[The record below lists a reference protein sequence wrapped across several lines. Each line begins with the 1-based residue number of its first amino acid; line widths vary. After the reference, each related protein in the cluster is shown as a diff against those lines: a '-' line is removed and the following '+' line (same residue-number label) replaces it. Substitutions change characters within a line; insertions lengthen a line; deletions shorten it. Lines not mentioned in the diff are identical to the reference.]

1 MTLLNRFGIYSLAGC
16 ISLMS
21 LLVLPAMVGV
31 LVDESSLTEEQAG
44 LAASIGFFGAATIA
58 FIMAFRM
65 HSLDLRKT
73 AMFAFILAAVGDAYS
88 GFVADQPTLFM
99 LIRFLTGI
107 AGGAA
112 YTAIIAAF
120 AREKHVD
127 RGYGLFITLQF
138 IVSGLGLYLVPVY
151 SAWLSVTGMYLIFA
165 GLDLAGAVLCH
176 WLPGRANLPTT
187 GTVLKSELSVLL
199 AKATLFGALGFALFE
214 AANTAQFTYVERYGV
229 AINLSDHQ
237 VGLALMIGSLAGIPG
252 AFTIVLTG
260 SRFGRSGPLALG
272 ITIALIGLWMMIYAG
287 EFSTY
292 LTGSVL
298 LGFSW
303 AFCLPFI
310 QGLLAALDRHGSAV
324 AAGSASSTIGGAMGP
339 GLAALIVSNEN
350 YHGVFYFAMVL
361 FLLALGSFIFSSR
374 GTADAID

>member
-1 MTLLNRFGIYSLAGC
+1 MTLPGRFGIYSLAGC

-31 LVDESSLTEEQAG
+31 LVDESPLTEEQAG
-44 LAASIGFFGAATIA
+44 LAASIGFMGAAAIA
-58 FIMAFRM
+58 FVMAFRM
-65 HSLDLRKT
+65 HRLDLRRT
-73 AMFAFILAAVGDAYS
+73 AMLAFLLAALGDASS
-88 GFVADQPTLFM
+88 GFMVNHPALFM
-99 LIRFLTGI
+99 LIRFMTGV

-112 YTAIIAAF
+112 YTAIVAAF
-120 AREKHVD
+120 AREKQVD
-127 RGYGLFITLQF
+127 RGYGIFITLQF

-151 SAWLSVTGMYLIFA
+151 SPWLSVTGLYLIFA
-165 GLDLAGAVLCH
+165 ALDLAGSVLCH
-176 WLPGRANLPTT
+176 WLPGRAKLASA
-187 GTVLKSELSVLL
+187 GKALRSELSVLL
-199 AKATLFGALGFALFE
+199 AKATLLGAMGFALFE

-229 AINLSDHQ
+229 ALQLSDHQ
-237 VGLALMIGSLAGIPG
+237 VGLAMMIGSLAGIPG

-260 SRFGRSGPLALG
+260 SRFGRSGPLTLG
-272 ITIALIGLWMMIYAG
+272 IVIAMIGLWVMISAG
-287 EFSTY
+287 EFSAY
-292 LTGSVL
+292 LAGSVL

-350 YHGVFYFAMVL
+350 YHGVFYLAMVL
-361 FLLALGSFIFSSR
+361 FVLALGSFIFSSR
-374 GTADAID
+374 ETADAIN

>member
-1 MTLLNRFGIYSLAGC
+1 VTLFNRFGIYSLAGC

-31 LVDESSLTEEQAG
+31 LVDESTLTEEQAG
-44 LAASIGFFGAATIA
+44 LAASIGFFGAAAIA
-58 FIMAFRM
+58 FVMAFRM

-73 AMFAFILAAVGDAYS
+73 AIIGFVLAAAGDACS
-88 GFVADQPTLFM
+88 GFVADHSTLFM
-99 LIRFLTGI
+99 FIRFMTGM

-112 YTAIIAAF
+112 YTAIVAAF
-120 AREKHVD
+120 ARERHVD

-151 SAWLSVTGMYLIFA
+151 SAWLSVTGMYLVFA
-165 GLDLAGAVLCH
+165 TLDVAGAILCH
-176 WLPGRANLPTT
+176 WLPGRASLP
-187 GTVLKSELSVLL
+187 GRGKALKSELKVLL
-199 AKATLFGALGFALFE
+199 ASATLLGALGFALFE

-229 AINLSDHQ
+229 NLDLSDHQ

-252 AFTIVLTG
+252 AFIIVLTG
-260 SRFGRSGPLALG
+260 SRFGRSGPIGLG
-272 ITIALIGLWMMIYAG
+272 IAIAIAGLWVMISAG
-287 EFSTY
+287 NFSAY
-292 LTGSVL
+292 LAGSVM

-324 AAGSASSTIGGAMGP
+324 AAGSASSTVGGAMGP

-361 FLLALGSFIFSSR
+361 FLLATGSFIYSSR
-374 GTADAID
+374 GTTHAID

>member
-1 MTLLNRFGIYSLAGC
+1 MTLLGRFGIYSLAGC

-31 LVDESSLTEEQAG
+31 LVDESPLTEEQAG
-44 LAASIGFFGAATIA
+44 VAASIGFFGAAAIA
-58 FIMAFRM
+58 FVMAFRM
-65 HSLDLRKT
+65 HRLDLRKT
-73 AMFAFILAAVGDAYS
+73 AMLGFLLAALGDASS
-88 GFVADQPTLFM
+88 GFIADQPALFM
-99 LIRFLTGI
+99 LVRFMTGV
-107 AGGAA
+107 ATGAA
-112 YTAIIAAF
+112 YTAIAAAF

-127 RGYGLFITLQF
+127 RGYGIFITLQF
-138 IVSGLGLYLVPVY
+138 TISGFGLYLVPVY
-151 SAWLSVTGMYLIFA
+151 SAWLSVTGIYLIFA
-165 GLDLAGAVLCH
+165 LLDLAGSGLCH
-176 WLPGRANLPTT
+176 WLPGRAKLPSA
-187 GTVLKSELSVLL
+187 GKALKSELSVLL
-199 AKATLFGALGFALFE
+199 AKTTLLGALGFALFE

-229 AINLSDHQ
+229 ALQLSDHQ
-237 VGLALMIGSLAGIPG
+237 VGLAMMIGSMAGIPG

-272 ITIALIGLWMMIYAG
+272 IAIAMIGLWVMISAG
-287 EFSTY
+287 EYSAY
-292 LTGSVL
+292 LAGSVL

-324 AAGSASSTIGGAMGP
+324 AAGSALSTIGGAMGP

-374 GTADAID
+374 ETTDAIN

>member
-1 MTLLNRFGIYSLAGC
+1 VTLPGRFGIYSLAGC

-31 LVDESSLTEEQAG
+31 LVDESPFTEEQAG
-44 LAASIGFFGAATIA
+44 LAASIGFFGAAAVA
-58 FIMAFRM
+58 FFMAFRM
-65 HSLDLRKT
+65 HRLDLRRT
-73 AMFAFILAAVGDAYS
+73 AMLAFLLAALGDASS
-88 GFVADQPTLFM
+88 GFIVNHPALFM
-99 LIRFLTGI
+99 FIRFMTGV

-112 YTAIIAAF
+112 YTAIVAAF

-127 RGYGLFITLQF
+127 RGYGIFITLQF

-151 SAWLSVTGMYLIFA
+151 SPWLSVTGLYLIFA
-165 GLDLAGAVLCH
+165 ALDLAGSALCH
-176 WLPGRANLPTT
+176 WLPGRAKLASA
-187 GTVLKSELSVLL
+187 GKALRSELSVLL
-199 AKATLFGALGFALFE
+199 AKATLLGALGFALFE

-229 AINLSDHQ
+229 ALQLSDHQ
-237 VGLALMIGSLAGIPG
+237 VGLAMMIGSMAGIPG

-260 SRFGRSGPLALG
+260 SRFGRSGPLTLG
-272 ITIALIGLWMMIYAG
+272 IVIAMIGLWVMISAG
-287 EFSTY
+287 EFSAY
-292 LTGSVL
+292 LAGSVL

-361 FLLALGSFIFSSR
+361 FLLALGSFMFSSR
-374 GTADAID
+374 ETADAIN